1 MRRLFGY
8 MRGVGWRYAFG
19 ILCTFATA
27 TLAMIVPYLL
37 KSGIDAIQ
45 AGHYE
50 RLSKVAEEIAAAAVT
65 MGIARWCSRFT
76 IFNCG
81 RDIEYEIRK
90 DLFERLMLL
99 GGAHLSAGSAN
110 HTD

>member
-8 MRGVGWRYAFG
+8 MLDVAWRYAFG

-27 TLAMIVPYLL
+27 TLAMTIPYLL
-37 KSGIDAIQ
+37 KTGIDAIQ

-50 RLSKVAEEIAAAAVT
+50 RLSRIAELIAGAALT
-65 MGIARWCSRFT
+65 MGAARWCSRFT

-99 GGAHLSAGSAN
+99 GG
-110 HTD
+110 DFYER